1 MRYRALVVLLLGG
14 LAVAGCSSSSSESQA
29 TNQDVRQTSSPSD
42 AATSNPLYPFTIMR
56 QGSVMLQQGRTEEAL
71 KLFEEAA
78 RLQPSNAT
86 VFNMI
91 GLCNLKMEKY
101 PEALDAFSTALQLI
115 PTFSDARNNRGATY
129 LAMGQYH
136 LAEVDFLAVLGD
148 NTYPHHWDIYYNLG
162 MVYLNQNRL
171 AAAEENFTRAATAPR
186 PVYEAFL
193 RLAEINVKRN
203 RTDAA
208 IQLLE
213 EARLK
218 FPDRLEATLELGSI
232 LLDEGRTE
240 EGRKYLDEVIKGAP
254 GSDLARRAREIL
266 EGN

>member
-1 MRYRALVVLLLGG
+1 MKHPAFFVLVIPALMFQ
-14 LAVAGCSSSSSESQA
+14 GCSSSQPEA
-29 TNQDVRQTSSPSD
+29 TTQDVRQTTTDEAS
-42 AATSNPLYPFTIMR
+42 ASNPLYPFTLMR
-56 QGSVMLQQGRTEEAL
+56 QGSVLLQQGRTEDAL

-101 PEALDAFSTALQLI
+101 PEALDAFNAALQLI

-162 MVYLNQNRL
+162 MVYFRQDRL
-171 AAAEENFTRAATAPR
+171 AAAEENFNRAATAPK

-193 RLAEINVKRN
+193 RLAEINLRRN

-208 IQLLE
+208 IQILE

-218 FPDRLEATLELGSI
+218 NPDRLEAPLELGKI
-232 LLDEGRTE
+232 LLGEGRTE
-240 EGRKYLDEVIKGAP
+240 EARTYLDEVLRAAP
-254 GSDLARRAREIL
+254 GSDFAKQAKELL

>member
-1 MRYRALVVLLLGG
+1 MKRLVAIVVLVPALVGP
-14 LAVAGCSSSSSESQA
+14 GCSSSGTQEKAREA
-29 TNQDVRQTSSPSD
+29 TQSTPAENSP
-42 AATSNPLYPFTIMR
+42 SNPLYPFTLMR
-56 QGSVMLQQGRTEEAL
+56 QGSVLLQQGRTEDAL

-78 RLQPSNAT
+78 SLQPSNAT
-86 VFNMI
+86 AFNMI
-91 GLCNLKMEKY
+91 GLCNLKMGKY
-101 PEALDAFSTALQLI
+101 PEALDAFNTALQLI

-162 MVYLNQNRL
+162 MTYYQQGKL
-171 AAAEENFTRAATAPR
+171 AAAEENFNRAVTAPK

-193 RLAEINVKRN
+193 RLAEIDLKRDKV
-203 RTDAA
+203 DAA
-208 IQLLE
+208 IDILQ

-218 FPDRLEATLELGSI
+218 FPERMEAPLELGRI
-232 LLDEGRTE
+232 LMDQGRTDE
-240 EGRKYLDEVIKGAP
+240 ARTYLQEVVRAAP
-254 GSDLARRAREIL
+254 GSDLAKQAKELL